1 MSTAEQKQ
9 SSLTDLSHETAA
21 QSSDEVNKE
30 RNIDEL
36 REGLAPI
43 AKAED
48 SDDEMASVSSRGTS
62 RAEGSRFAEVL
73 RRKELA
79 AKAEN
84 IKTDLPKK
92 TDVKVATSYLSSKFM
107 KSKTLFESTND
118 ASEPKKDIASS
129 RFGPR
134 RHTQE
139 TKIEPSSETAKK
151 EVAIVGR
158 DRVRSTIDQKRAMFQ
173 RANTVGSGE
182 ISRVTSRVETRL
194 EITRVPLKERNK
206 VSTSTD
212 KPAIRAEE
220 DARRRPARRI
230 ASDPLGN
237 SRMIGKRIVPE
248 QVQDNKML
256 KNIEE
261 TKESKLDLDG
271 DRRLNA
277 NGEKKTEKPDAE
289 TRSTRTRTDS
299 LETKRS
305 ALKIRA
311 NSFGSVRGDR
321 NGEEPKERL
330 TPRESLEKED
340 KVCMEGMKT
349 EKQKIDLDR
358 KQSADQKDEII
369 KDSNHELKNDKNDSK
384 IKQNSETIE
393 EKPPIDNNVEHLKIA
408 QSLMKETESISEKRK
423 DKILKVEEVKTLTKI
438 DSLLSV
444 EDRVATASDSAAE
457 ESDAKDQGSE
467 RAGSRRRRERRAHR
481 AKQVDP
487 LEIERVKEQMRR
499 DSAVKGEDI
508 LGKKIEEPVTD
519 KESTANTGEA
529 KTVKSL
535 EGEDVLAAKDE
546 KLNLIKE
553 IDDVSG
559 KKNSVVADLKDKET
573 SSLKEKVVLPLSNGT
588 ANPRTLLE
596 KEEPIS
602 AVDGKPEQR
611 LVDTDKETGDDSNES
626 SNGGSATKL
635 TTRSVIKDKIRQK
648 KFDKQQ
654 RKERTMSLPIGV
666 EVVITPPANKD
677 VTEKAPVMNGTRSP
691 LLTRK
696 PPLVPPKVGR
706 AQEADDISS
715 LRKKAKRPPRARPKT
730 LTQGIDPSLLLNDIK
745 SKEDAVVVEEKLSI
759 KQLKQRLL
767 ETEAYSGTRTPKTPE
782 VQKKNK
788 RRSGKRYKTI
798 TEGIAP
804 GLLEAAHQV
813 ASGTKDPNMLGV
825 EQMNRLNL
833 ALSASTENLKRRS
846 FVVSEVNS
854 RIGSVGASE
863 ATSVED
869 LSTKENGTDKPDI
882 VEASIKKL
890 KSLPMVVDSDDDD
903 PMPSVSNLKQKF
915 LQAVE
920 DSYKPLKNTRRRKSA
935 QRERPFTISGI
946 DDATFKQ
953 LQIDIKERHD
963 ADNEASEIKFKQ
975 VEIKI
980 EEPKENKGKLD
991 DLGEEEL
998 ENMMK
1003 SEGMTA
1009 EQLAAEL
1016 GINPSLAQP
1025 SGSPLRSRK
1034 PFLGT
1039 TEEETAHEINEI
1051 EQKPEE
1057 AKPLGNLREKFMNAI
1072 SDFKSSSFDKESNDA
1087 EEQEKEEKK
1096 KERKVGVVITPA
1108 EDVAADTAKEPLS
1121 NLDFVTE
1128 NVTQ

>member
-1 MSTAEQKQ
+1 MSSAEHKQ
-9 SSLTDLSHETAA
+9 SSLTDLSHETVA
-21 QSSDEVNKE
+21 QSSDELNKE

-36 REGLAPI
+36 REGIAPI

-48 SDDEMASVSSRGTS
+48 SDDEMASVSSRGTA

-118 ASEPKKDIASS
+118 ATEPKKDIVAS

-139 TKIEPSSETAKK
+139 AKIEPSSETAKK

-173 RANTVGSGE
+173 RANTLGSGE
-182 ISRVTSRVETRL
+182 ISRVTSRVETRM

-206 VSTSTD
+206 VSASTD
-212 KPAIRAEE
+212 KPAVHAEE
-220 DARRRPARRI
+220 DTRRRPARRI

-248 QVQDNKML
+248 QVQDSKML

-261 TKESKLDLDG
+261 TKESKLDLEG
-271 DRRLNA
+271 DRRSNA

-311 NSFGSVRGDR
+311 NSFGSIRGDR
-321 NGEEPKERL
+321 NGEEPKVTERL
-330 TPRESLEKED
+330 TPRESLEKEER
-340 KVCMEGMKT
+340 VCADGMKS
-349 EKQKIDLDR
+349 EKQKIDHDSE
-358 KQSADQKDEII
+358 QSADQKDEII
-369 KDSNHELKNDKNDSK
+369 IDSNHELKNDKSDSK
-384 IKQNSETIE
+384 IKQNSEIIE
-393 EKPPIDNNVEHLKIA
+393 EKPPIDKEVPHLKTA
-408 QSLMKETESISEKRK
+408 KETESISDTRK
-423 DKILKVEEVKTLTKI
+423 CKILKVEEVKTLTKI

-444 EDRVATASDSAAE
+444 EDRVAAASDSAAE

-499 DSAVKGEDI
+499 DSSVKGEDI

-519 KESTANTGEA
+519 KESSADTVEA

-535 EGEDVLAAKDE
+535 VGENVLAAKDE
-546 KLNLIKE
+546 KPNLVKE
-553 IDDVSG
+553 NDDVSG
-559 KKNSVVADLKDKET
+559 NQNSAVEDLMDRDT
-573 SSLKEKVVLPLSNGT
+573 SSLEAKVVSPMPNGT
-588 ANPRTLLE
+588 AKSRTSLE
-596 KEEPIS
+596 TEEPIS
-602 AVDGKPEQR
+602 AVNEKLEQR

-666 EVVITPPANKD
+666 EVVITPPTNKD

-730 LTQGIDPSLLLNDIK
+730 LTQGIDPSLLLTDIK

-920 DSYKPLKNTRRRKSA
+920 DSYKPLKNIRRRKSA

-998 ENMMK
+998 EHMMK
-1003 SEGMTA
+1003 AEGLTA

-1072 SDFKSSSFDKESNDA
+1072 SDFKSNSFDKESNDA

-1096 KERKVGVVITPA
+1096 KERKVGVVATPA
-1108 EDVAADTAKEPLS
+1108 EDVAAETVKEPFS

>member
-1 MSTAEQKQ
+1 MSYSEHKQ

-21 QSSDEVNKE
+21 QSSDVLNKE
-30 RNIDEL
+30 LNIEDL
-36 REGLAPI
+36 REGIAPI

-62 RAEGSRFAEVL
+62 QVDGNRFAEVL

-79 AKAEN
+79 AKTQNFKA
-84 IKTDLPKK
+84 DLPKK

-118 ASEPKKDIASS
+118 GNEPKKDIAAS

-139 TKIEPSSETAKK
+139 AKIEPHSETTKK
-151 EVAIVGR
+151 EVAVTGR
-158 DRVRSTIDQKRAMFQ
+158 DRVRSTIDQKRARFQ
-173 RANTVGSGE
+173 RANTLGSGE
-182 ISRVTSRVETRL
+182 ISRATSRVEARV
-194 EITRVPLKERNK
+194 EISRVPLKERSK
-206 VSTSTD
+206 ASISTD
-212 KPAIRAEE
+212 KPVSRVEG
-220 DARRRPARRI
+220 DATRRPARRLV
-230 ASDPLGN
+230 SDPLGN

-248 QVQDNKML
+248 QVRDNEIL
-256 KNIEE
+256 KNIKE

-271 DRRLNA
+271 DRRLDDNS
-277 NGEKKTEKPDAE
+277 EKKTEKPDAE
-289 TRSTRTRTDS
+289 TRPTRTRTERV
-299 LETKRS
+299 ETKRS

-311 NSFGSVRGDR
+311 NSFGSGSARADR
-321 NGEEPKERL
+321 KAEETNTIERL
-330 TPRESLEKED
+330 APRESVEKEN
-340 KVCMEGMKT
+340 KVGEEEANI
-349 EKQKIDLDR
+349 EKQKMNFER
-358 KQSADQKDEII
+358 KKSGDQKEEI
-369 KDSNHELKNDKNDSK
+369 KSDKSNNYTK
-384 IKQNSETIE
+384 INQNPEIIE
-393 EKPPIDNNVEHLKIA
+393 EKLPVNKQVDNLQIA
-408 QSLMKETESISEKRK
+408 QSLAKETELITEKRK
-423 DKILKVEEVKTLTKI
+423 DRILKVEEVKTLTKI
-438 DSLLSV
+438 GSLLSV
-444 EDRVATASDSAAE
+444 EDRVAAASDSAAE

-487 LEIERVKEQMRR
+487 LEIERVKEQIRR
-499 DSAVKGEDI
+499 DSSVKVETI
-508 LGKKIEEPVTD
+508 VGKGIEENVTD
-519 KESTANTGEA
+519 NESIAETGEGKTA
-529 KTVKSL
+529 KSFVD
-535 EGEDVLAAKDE
+535 ENVLAAKDE
-546 KLNLIKE
+546 KPNLANE
-553 IDDVSG
+553 MDDVSV
-559 KKNSVVADLKDKET
+559 KQSSVVANLKEKET
-573 SSLKEKVVLPLSNGT
+573 SSLEAKVILPNGT
-588 ANPRTLLE
+588 AKSRTLIE
-596 KEEPIS
+596 TEDVIS
-602 AVDGKPEQR
+602 SVDGKLEQR

-626 SNGGSATKL
+626 SNGGSTTKL

-648 KFDKQQ
+648 KIDKQQ
-654 RKERTMSLPIGV
+654 RKERALSLPIGV
-666 EVVITPPANKD
+666 EVVIPPPANKD
-677 VTEKAPVMNGTRSP
+677 ATEKGPVMNGTRSP

-696 PPLVPPKVGR
+696 PPLVPPKIGR

-715 LRKKAKRPPRARPKT
+715 LKKKAKRPLRARPKT
-730 LTQGIDPSLLLNDIK
+730 LTQGIDPSLVLNDIK
-745 SKEDAVVVEEKLSI
+745 SKEEAVVVEEKLSI

-767 ETEAYSGTRTPKTPE
+767 ETEAYAGTRTPKTPE

-813 ASGTKDPNMLGV
+813 ASGTKDPNLLGV

-833 ALSASTENLKRRS
+833 ALTASTENLKRRS

-869 LSTKENGTDKPDI
+869 LSMKENGTDKPDI

-920 DSYKPLKNTRRRKSA
+920 ESYKPLKNARRRKSA

-963 ADNEASEIKFKQ
+963 ADKDASEMKFKQ

-980 EEPKENKGKLD
+980 EEPKENKVKLD

-998 ENMMK
+998 EHMMK
-1003 SEGMTA
+1003 TEGMTA

-1039 TEEETAHEINEI
+1039 TEEETVHEINEI
-1051 EQKPEE
+1051 EENPGQ
-1057 AKPLGNLREKFMNAI
+1057 AKPLGDLREKFMSAI
-1072 SDFKSSSFDKESNDA
+1072 SDFKSNSFDKESNGV
-1087 EEQEKEEKK
+1087 EEHETEEKK
-1096 KERKVGVVITPA
+1096 KGRKVGVVITPG
-1108 EDVAADTAKEPLS
+1108 EDVLDDTAKEPLS